1 MTYSPKTS
9 RALLALRMLACLL
22 AAALLL
28 AACEK
33 PQEPTINL
41 YRAIHIGDLD
51 QIKRHI
57 FWGTDVNQPGPDGD
71 YPLHVAARRG
81 RVVITREL
89 LRAGARI
96 DVTDR
101 EGRTPLHTALAE
113 GKRQVAEVLFQEGA
127 EQSPQDLLHALV
139 RSGVSDR
146 DSLRLLVA
154 QGADVNAL
162 GTDGKAPLHLA
173 AEQGAHLLAK
183 RLIDL
188 GANVNLP
195 DAEGRTPLTIART
208 LGHWDT
214 VSVLEG
220 FGAVAEDA
228 PAG

>member
-1 MTYSPKTS
+1 MPHP
-9 RALLALRMLACLL
+9 LPALRLLACLL

-113 GKRQVAEVLFQEGA
+113 GKRQVAEVMFQEGA
-127 EQSPQDLLHALV
+127 EQSPQDLLYELV

-154 QGADVNAL
+154 RGADVNAP
-162 GTDGKAPLHLA
+162 GPDGKAPLHLA
-173 AEQGAHLLAK
+173 AEQGDHLLAK
-183 RLIDL
+183 RLVDL

-208 LGHWDT
+208 LGHRDT

-228 PAG
+228 PAR